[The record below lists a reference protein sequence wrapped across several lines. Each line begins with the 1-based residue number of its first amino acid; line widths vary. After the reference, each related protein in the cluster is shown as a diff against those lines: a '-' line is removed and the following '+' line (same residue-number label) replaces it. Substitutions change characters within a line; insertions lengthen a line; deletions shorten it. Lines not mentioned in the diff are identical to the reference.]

1 VLAWRLAGD
10 DVREEFHTPVSAALD
25 EVADTVTEGSPEVYA
40 EIQRAFD
47 GADDV
52 AWPRRPADRRF
63 RLGGVRG
70 PLRARPRRPRGT
82 GATRVTR
89 PQPTTTTP
97 TATDDTTTQTDD
109 AATETR
115 TNMID
120 REAVRNN
127 ANYLRNVR
135 PIDPEEIAEYIEGSP
150 HPAVV
155 RETLPR
161 GGVRPPAPPRAR
173 DGAFEPVSEEPVPA
187 PGWAPTALPEN
198 YSFALEDLLVREFGA
213 NWHREESGDKLR
225 EAVRRLKDDYLYG
238 NDVAYDRVAA
248 LGYAIYHLPAYYATI
263 GYVLDDLTENGL
275 LDRTLRVLDVGA
287 GVGGPALGLH
297 DYPPMTRRRRL
308 PRRRAERSR
317 RRARPDAR
325 RDGAELPADD
335 PRGDGGV
342 LLWDRRRGKSGDND
356 PDEFDLVVF
365 GNVLSELDD
374 PVAVVEAA
382 LGRLAD
388 DGSVVA
394 FAPAD
399 RNTAMGLREVERA
412 VATPRPASRR
422 TRPRSGS
429 GRTRPPRTVGG
440 HSTWPTTSISRRSSA
455 GSTRP
460 PSAARLTSRASSSTS
475 TSSLRT
481 RFSART
487 ENDGWTCRRT
497 TVAVRAWPTRRSTSP
512 TV

>member
-1 VLAWRLAGD
+1 
-10 DVREEFHTPVSAALD
+10 
-25 EVADTVTEGSPEVYA
+25 
-40 EIQRAFD
+40 
-47 GADDV
+47 
-52 AWPRRPADRRF
+52 
-63 RLGGVRG
+63 
-70 PLRARPRRPRGT
+70 
-82 GATRVTR
+82 
-89 PQPTTTTP
+89 
-97 TATDDTTTQTDD
+97 
-109 AATETR
+109 
-115 TNMID
+115 MID

-155 RETLPR
+155 RETLR
-161 GGVRPPAPPRAR
+161 EEAFDLRLRER
-173 DGAFEPVSEEPVPA
+173 EDGAFEPVSEEPVPA

-297 DYPPMTRRRRL
+297 DYL
-308 PRRRAERSR
+308 PDDAVVDYHAVEPSAAADVLDRMLDETGRNFRPTIHEETAESFF
-317 RRARPDAR
+317 
-325 RDGAELPADD
+325 GI
-335 PRGDGGV
+335 DGGA
-342 LLWDRRRGKSGDND
+342 KSGDND

>member
-1 VLAWRLAGD
+1 
-10 DVREEFHTPVSAALD
+10 
-25 EVADTVTEGSPEVYA
+25 VYA

-52 AWPRRPADRRF
+52 AAAAREIADSDSEAFAALYERPAAT
-63 RLGGVRG
+63 
-70 PLRARPRRPRGT
+70 ARDGSDT
-82 GATRVTR
+82 SDATATDDDA
-89 PQPTTTTP
+89 T
-97 TATDDTTTQTDD
+97 TATDDTTTATDD

-150 HPAVV
+150 PPGG
-155 RETLPR
+155 RPRDPPR
-161 GGVRPPAPPRAR
+161 GGVRPPAPRAR
-173 DGAFEPVSEEPVPA
+173 GRRFRARFRGAVPA

-248 LGYAIYHLPAYYATI
+248 LGYAIYHLPAYYATTI

-297 DYPPMTRRRRL
+297 DYLPDDAVVDYHAVEPSAAADVLDRMLDETGRNFRPTIHEETAESFFGIDGGAKAVTTTPTSSIWSCSGTSSRSWTTRSQS
-308 PRRRAERSR
+308 SR
-317 RRARPDAR
+317 RRSGGSRTTGASSRSRP
-325 RDGAELPADD
+325 P
-335 PRGDGGV
+335 
-342 LLWDRRRGKSGDND
+342 
-356 PDEFDLVVF
+356 
-365 GNVLSELDD
+365 
-374 PVAVVEAA
+374 
-382 LGRLAD
+382 
-388 DGSVVA
+388 
-394 FAPAD
+394 
-399 RNTAMGLREVERA
+399 T
-412 VATPRPASRR
+412 ATPPWDSERWSARGRDPETGVERR

-429 GRTRPPRTVGG
+429 GRTRPLGRWVVIRRGRRPRYPAV
-440 HSTWPTTSISRRSSA
+440 PAPARRD
-455 GSTRP
+455 RR
-460 PSAARLTSRASSSTS
+460 ARL
-475 TSSLRT
+475 
-481 RFSART
+481 
-487 ENDGWTCRRT
+487 D
-497 TVAVRAWPTRRSTSP
+497 
-512 TV
+512 